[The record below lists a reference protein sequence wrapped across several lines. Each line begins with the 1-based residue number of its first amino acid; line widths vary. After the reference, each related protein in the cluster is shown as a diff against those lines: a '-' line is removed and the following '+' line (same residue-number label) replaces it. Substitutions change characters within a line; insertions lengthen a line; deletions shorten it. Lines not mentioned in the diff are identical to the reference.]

1 MTEAIKRELLAY
13 RFGEDFEP
21 FVEAVTRIIAK
32 REEALMTMWVAE
44 RTQLNDKYDRAIAQM
59 REREQLIAKLLN
71 HKAGIDLS
79 TMRATPT
86 PFRCISTD
94 PPWAENGSGKVK
106 RGANRHYATMK
117 TADIIDVHRRYF
129 AEVGGPDPA
138 GCLLWMWA
146 TSNHLLDAIEVM
158 QALGF
163 RYVTSMVWV
172 KVTSTGKPHVGLGQR
187 TRQRHELL
195 LLGVMGKVAIPAPPD
210 RPDSVIVAARGKHSE
225 KPQDAYDR
233 IQRAC
238 AGPRLE
244 VFGRAAREGWTVVG
258 NEAPK

>member
-1 MTEAIKRELLAY
+1 MTMTTTEAVDKI
-13 RFGEDFEP
+13 
-21 FVEAVTRIIAK
+21 VEALSANLTK
-32 REEALMTMWVAE
+32 RFLQNLKRPSPPLIQVNETDLGGAVAGLGDTPICTDIDRTTMSAA
-44 RTQLNDKYDRAIAQM
+44 RQ
-59 REREQLIAKLLN
+59 
-71 HKAGIDLS
+71 S
-79 TMRATPT
+79 
-86 PFRCISTD
+86 FRCISTD

>member
-1 MTEAIKRELLAY
+1 MTKTIPEGI
-13 RFGEDFEP
+13 D
-21 FVEAVTRIIAK
+21 EAVSVAGN
-32 REEALMTMWVAE
+32 ALQDARTMTSTGPMPYVAD
-44 RTQLNDKYDRAIAQM
+44 NAIAVRM
-59 REREQLIAKLLN
+59 PAMSIEQFESAFKPV
-71 HKAGIDLS
+71 IDAAWKPVEDAALAMLAARQS
-79 TMRATPT
+79 
-86 PFRCISTD
+86 FRCISTD

-117 TADIIDVHRRYF
+117 TAEIIDVHRRYF